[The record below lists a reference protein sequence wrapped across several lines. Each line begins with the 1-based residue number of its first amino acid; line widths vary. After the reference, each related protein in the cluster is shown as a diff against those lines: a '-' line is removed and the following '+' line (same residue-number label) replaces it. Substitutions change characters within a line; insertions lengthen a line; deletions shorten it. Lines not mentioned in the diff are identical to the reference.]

1 MPRQKSEKKPSFG
14 VLFWIAFILF
24 VAILYLAN
32 HQRIQ
37 EVLERTHFVDIV
49 FEDPVAQ
56 DSPPEDS
63 LPEETLDTV
72 DEDREVPVSNLPPE
86 ETTPPEEQTPEAE
99 EESPLAEQPDP
110 DEIRVLPETPEQTE
124 PERTGPDQRRR
135 TGLYYIRVS
144 NDGRI
149 LAEEVERTISF
160 NDAPLTATIV
170 ALLAGPTADDLNE
183 GYLSLIPEGTELIS
197 ARVSDRVAFLNFNEA
212 FRFNP
217 MGLEGYMAQMQQVVL
232 TATQFST
239 VDAVQIL
246 INGRTLDYLGGDGV
260 YIGEPLT
267 ASDLRR

>member
-24 VAILYLAN
+24 IAILYLAN

-49 FEDPVAQ
+49 FEEPT
-56 DSPPEDS
+56 PEDTQEEDTVETV
-63 LPEETLDTV
+63 EETEPTEGPTAEPDTA
-72 DEDREVPVSNLPPE
+72 PVEEAPTVE
-86 ETTPPEEQTPEAE
+86 ETEESPGAEDTEQEPVVEQTPE
-99 EESPLAEQPDP
+99 
-110 DEIRVLPETPEQTE
+110 EIEVIPEA
-124 PERTGPDQRRR
+124 PERSGPEQRRR
-135 TGLYYIRVS
+135 AALYYIRLS

-160 NDAPLTATIV
+160 GDAPLTAAIE
-170 ALLAGPTADDLNE
+170 ALLAGPSADDLNA
-183 GYLSLIPEGTELIS
+183 GYLSLIPEGTQLVS
-197 ARVSDRVAFLNFNEA
+197 ARVSERVAFLNFNEA

-217 MGLEGYMAQMQQVVL
+217 MGLEGYLAQMQQVVL

-260 YIGEPLT
+260 YIGEPLS
-267 ASDLRR
+267 ASELRR

>member
-1 MPRQKSEKKPSFG
+1 MPRQKSDKKPSFG

-49 FEDPVAQ
+49 FEDPVPQ
-56 DSPPEDS
+56 DTPPEEA
-63 LPEETLDTV
+63 PEET
-72 DEDREVPVSNLPPE
+72 DRETGMPEQTPPE
-86 ETTPPEEQTPEAE
+86 ETAPEEPAPVPEEEPPPEDTQEPE
-99 EESPLAEQPDP
+99 
-110 DEIRVLPETPEQTE
+110 EISVLPDTPEQTA
-124 PERTGPDQRRR
+124 PEQTGPEQRRR

-160 NDAPLTATIV
+160 ADAPLTATIN
-170 ALLAGPTADDLNE
+170 ALLAGPGAEDLNA
-183 GYLSLIPEGTELIS
+183 GFLSLIPEGTALIS